1 MFNPLYPKR
10 YQLILLSGGI
20 LEDQLK
26 SLLKLKDSELTI
38 IEKIFEIFSKYDNS
52 KIIKKIISLPEN
64 YLNYVNN
71 LPVSNFE
78 NIKKYLIDYEIV
90 FSGER
95 LVDTIK
101 NVLNKLLNEDKRN
114 INNEDDEY
122 FLFVATDVPF
132 ISYES
137 INDILFRLDYIDGDV
152 FLPIVSKEVYE
163 VKFSSKAS
171 KLRTFVKFKND
182 SFCAASLF
190 VIKKNITP
198 KFMNLLETILENR
211 KKPLKLAEIFGYDIF
226 IKLIFK
232 NLTVLELEQKISD
245 LFNIKAHA
253 ILTNYPELAFNI
265 DKKQDLEFYY
275 NNSLLTKI

>member
-211 KKPLKLAEIFGYDIF
+211 KKTLKLAEIFGYDIF